1 MKILFLDIYMHQK
14 NANALYKY
22 SNNYYVIKSIEQ
34 IDNIVLNDFDC
45 VYSPSTPLNV
55 KKYPNTKFI
64 FGPHF
69 SVFPELHQMNT
80 IRNDNVIYIQ
90 PSEWAAK
97 VWEINPF
104 CNNIKI
110 GVLPFGVD
118 TIKFSEKTNITNI
131 THRNKVF
138 IYFKDRNPQELK
150 LLTNFLNN
158 KNIPYVIFSYK
169 SGYNEQEYI
178 NYLQNSK
185 FGIWL
190 GRHESQG
197 FALGEAL
204 SCNVPLLVWNVKSMN
219 QEYGSI
225 YADISATTIPY
236 WDERCGEYFYDFDE
250 LENKFNTFLSK
261 IETYKPREY
270 ILENLTIE
278 ICQNKLTNLINSF

>member
-1 MKILFLDIYMHQK
+1 MKILFVDIYMHQK

-22 SNNYYVIKSIEQ
+22 NNNYYVIKSIEQ
-34 IDNIVLNDFDC
+34 FDKIDLAQFDC

-69 SVFPELHQMNT
+69 RVFPELHQMT
-80 IRNDNVIYIQ
+80 EIRNNNVIYIQ

-118 TIKFSEKTNITNI
+118 TNKFSQTKQITD
-131 THRNKVF
+131 RNKVF

-169 SGYNEQEYI
+169 SRYNEQDYI

-197 FALGEAL
+197 FALQEAL

-219 QEYGSI
+219 QEYGAK
-225 YADISATTIPY
+225 YGDVPATTIPY
-236 WDERCGEYFYDFDE
+236 WDERCGEYFYNFDE
-250 LENKFNTFLSK
+250 LENTLNTFISK

-270 ILENLTIE
+270 ILENLSIKKCE
-278 ICQNKLTNLINSF
+278 EKLNDLINNF

>member
-1 MKILFLDIYMHQK
+1 MHNK

-22 SNNYYVIKSIEQ
+22 NNNYYVIKSVEQ
-34 IDNIVLNDFDC
+34 INNIDLTQFDC

-69 SVFPELHQMNT
+69 SVFPELHQMNQ
-80 IRNDNVIYIQ
+80 IRSSNVIYIQ

-118 TIKFSEKTNITNI
+118 TDKFSEKPHITN
-131 THRNKVF
+131 RNKVF

-150 LLTNFLNN
+150 LLEDFLNK
-158 KNIPYVIFSYK
+158 KNIQYVIFSYK
-169 SGYNEQEYI
+169 NRYNEKDYI

-197 FALGEAL
+197 FALEEAL

-219 QEYGSI
+219 QEYGAK
-225 YADISATTIPY
+225 YPDIPATTIPY
-236 WDERCGEYFYDFDE
+236 WDESCGEYFYKFDE
-250 LENKFNTFLSK
+250 LENTFNTFLSK
-261 IETYKPREY
+261 LETYKPREY
-270 ILENLTIE
+270 ILENLTMKLCEKKLIE
-278 ICQNKLTNLINSF
+278 IIKNI

>member
-1 MKILFLDIYMHQK
+1 MKILFVDTYMHNK

-22 SNNYYVIKSIEQ
+22 NNNYYVIKSVEQ
-34 IDNIVLNDFDC
+34 INNIDLTQFDC

-69 SVFPELHQMNT
+69 SVFPELHQMNQ
-80 IRNDNVIYIQ
+80 IRSSNVIYIQ

-118 TIKFSEKTNITNI
+118 TDKFSEKTHITNK
-131 THRNKVF
+131 NKVF
-138 IYFKDRNPQELK
+138 IYFKDRSPKHLNLIA
-150 LLTNFLNN
+150 NFLNN

-169 SGYNEQEYI
+169 DKYNEQDYI

-197 FALGEAL
+197 FALEEAL

-219 QEYGSI
+219 EEYGAK
-225 YADISATTIPY
+225 YPDIPATTIPY
-236 WDERCGEYFYDFDE
+236 WHESCGEYFYNFDE
-250 LENKFNTFLSK
+250 LENTFNTFLSK
-261 IETYKPREY
+261 LETYKPREY
-270 ILENLTIE
+270 ILENLTMKLCEKKLIE
-278 ICQNKLTNLINSF
+278 IIKNI